1 MKTRER
7 YALGAGPGWVVPL
20 GLAIIA
26 GLTLVDAFWSG
37 ETIAST
43 VVLGPFVVSWLSSP
57 RQTLLVAVLA
67 VASAA
72 LSPVWNH
79 NFDNVDYVVRLGV
92 VIVGSIFALGGARSR
107 ARLARD
113 RVRFQMLSGVSE
125 LSDRSLGV
133 DETLGNLSDI
143 LVPAIAD
150 VCAID
155 LLRDDRLE
163 RFAVAAHGPRSSEIA
178 AGLRQRGA
186 RGGTNGAGAESL
198 VRDYQ
203 DDRLRK
209 AALDDHDLDFL
220 RSLGVRSGMTVPLK
234 ARNRRI
240 GTLALAMTSL
250 SGRDYDEEDLAF
262 ARVLSGRVALAL
274 DNAGLF
280 SEVET
285 LAARQAAALGS
296 LAEAVTMQDHSGA
309 LVYANDAAARSLGY
323 ASPEELLA
331 TPPLEIVNAFDSFR
345 EDGSPLRFDDLPGR
359 RVLAGE
365 DPEPL
370 LVRAVSRRTGE
381 ERWRVTKA
389 TGVRDAEGRVR
400 LAVNVIEDVTEVK
413 RAEQAQRLLA
423 QAGQVLASSLDYEE
437 TLARVAQLAIG
448 DLADWCG
455 VTLPGERGMLRSV
468 AVAHVDPAKVRFAQ
482 ELSERYP
489 QRLDEPGGA
498 ADVIRSGES
507 QVVNEITDALLQEL
521 VLDLEQLEAI
531 RKLGMHAA
539 MVVPMVAGGHAI
551 GAISFVSA
559 ESHRTFSEADLELA
573 EELGRRAGTAVE
585 NARLYTERSHI
596 ADTLQA
602 SLLPAG
608 LPAMPG
614 FSLASLY
621 RPAGEEN
628 WVGGD
633 FYDAFR
639 TATGWMVVVGDVA
652 GRGAEAAALTG
663 QARHTLRTAAQL
675 LGDPLAALTH
685 LNRALSELPTTSLC
699 TVAALHLVET
709 DGAVQATVICAGHPK
724 PYLIRDDD
732 PVQIGNWGPMVGAF
746 DDSVWKPETL
756 TLAPGD
762 VLVLYTDGVIDADG
776 NDERFGD
783 VRLTATLRGTADAS
797 DAVGRI
803 RRALE
808 AFEVGAQADD
818 TAVLAIAFTGDR
830 ARVA

>member
-1 MKTRER
+1 M
-7 YALGAGPGWVVPL
+7 
-20 GLAIIA
+20 
-26 GLTLVDAFWSG
+26 
-37 ETIAST
+37 
-43 VVLGPFVVSWLSSP
+43 
-57 RQTLLVAVLA
+57 
-67 VASAA
+67 
-72 LSPVWNH
+72 WNH
-79 NFDNVDYVVRLGV
+79 NFGDVGYVVRLAV
-92 VIVGSIFALGGARSR
+92 VVAGSAFALAGARGR
-107 ARLARD
+107 ARQARD
-113 RVRFQMLSGVSE
+113 RVRFQILSGVAEISE
-125 LSDRSLGV
+125 RGAGV
-133 DETLGNLSDI
+133 DRTLETLGDV

-155 LLRDDRLE
+155 LLRDGKLQRL
-163 RFAVAAHGPRSSEIA
+163 AVAAHGPHSSDIA
-178 AGLRQRGA
+178 AGLRERGA
-186 RGGTNGAGAESL
+186 RGGTNGTGAEAL
-198 VRDYQ
+198 IRDYEETA
-203 DDRLRK
+203 LREV
-209 AALDDHDLDFL
+209 ALDDEDLEFL
-220 RSLGVRSGMTVPLK
+220 RSLGIRTGMTVPLR
-234 ARNRRI
+234 ARGSRI
-240 GTLALAMTSL
+240 GTLALAMTKL
-250 SGRDYDEEDLAF
+250 SGRDYAEEDLAF

-296 LAEAVTMQDHSGA
+296 LAEAVTMQDRTGKV
-309 LVYANDAAARSLGY
+309 VYANDAAARSLGY

-331 TPPLEIVNAFDSFR
+331 TPSEQIAETYDSYH
-345 EDGSPLRFDDLPGR
+345 EDGSPLRFEDLPGR

-365 DPEPL
+365 EPAP
-370 LVRAVSRRTGE
+370 LVLRTVSRVTGE

-389 TGVRDAEGRVR
+389 TAVRDAAGRVQ

-423 QAGQVLASSLDYEE
+423 QAGRVLTSSLDYEE
-437 TLARVAQLAIG
+437 TLTQVAHLAIG
-448 DLADWCG
+448 ELADWCG

-468 AVAHVDPAKVRFAQ
+468 AVAHVDPDKVRFAH
-482 ELSERYP
+482 ELNERFP
-489 QRLDEPGGA
+489 QRMDEPGGA
-498 ADVIRSGES
+498 ADVLRSGTS
-507 QVVNEITDALLQEL
+507 QVINEITDEL
-521 VLDLEQLEAI
+521 LEQSVADPAQLEPI
-531 RKLGMHAA
+531 RQLGMRAA
-539 MVVPMVAGGHAI
+539 MIVPMVAGGRAI
-551 GAISFVSA
+551 GVISFVSA
-559 ESHRTFSEADLELA
+559 ESRRTFSAADLELA
-573 EELGRRAGTAVE
+573 EELGRRAGVAVE

-675 LGDPLAALTH
+675 LGDPLAALTQ
-685 LNRALSELPTTSLC
+685 LNRALTDLPTTSLC
-699 TVAALHLVET
+699 TVAVLHLVET
-709 DGAVQATVICAGHPK
+709 DGVVRATVICAGHPK
-724 PYLIRDDD
+724 PYLIRDDV

-746 DDSVWKPETL
+746 ADSSWRPETL
-756 TLAPGD
+756 TLVPGD

-776 NDERFGD
+776 DAERFGD
-783 VRLTATLRGTADAS
+783 ERLTETLRGTADAS

-803 RRALE
+803 HRALE

-818 TAVLAIAFTGDR
+818 TAVLAMAFTGDR
-830 ARVA
+830 APVA

>member
-1 MKTRER
+1 M
-7 YALGAGPGWVVPL
+7 
-20 GLAIIA
+20 
-26 GLTLVDAFWSG
+26 
-37 ETIAST
+37 
-43 VVLGPFVVSWLSSP
+43 
-57 RQTLLVAVLA
+57 
-67 VASAA
+67 
-72 LSPVWNH
+72 
-79 NFDNVDYVVRLGV
+79 
-92 VIVGSIFALGGARSR
+92 
-107 ARLARD
+107 
-113 RVRFQMLSGVSE
+113 
-125 LSDRSLGV
+125 
-133 DETLGNLSDI
+133 
-143 LVPAIAD
+143 
-150 VCAID
+150 
-155 LLRDDRLE
+155 
-163 RFAVAAHGPRSSEIA
+163 
-178 AGLRQRGA
+178 
-186 RGGTNGAGAESL
+186 
-198 VRDYQ
+198 
-203 DDRLRK
+203 
-209 AALDDHDLDFL
+209 
-220 RSLGVRSGMTVPLK
+220 
-234 ARNRRI
+234 
-240 GTLALAMTSL
+240 
-250 SGRDYDEEDLAF
+250 
-262 ARVLSGRVALAL
+262 
-274 DNAGLF
+274 
-280 SEVET
+280 
-285 LAARQAAALGS
+285 
-296 LAEAVTMQDHSGA
+296 
-309 LVYANDAAARSLGY
+309 
-323 ASPEELLA
+323 
-331 TPPLEIVNAFDSFR
+331 
-345 EDGSPLRFDDLPGR
+345 
-359 RVLAGE
+359 
-365 DPEPL
+365 
-370 LVRAVSRRTGE
+370 
-381 ERWRVTKA
+381 
-389 TGVRDAEGRVR
+389 
-400 LAVNVIEDVTEVK
+400 
-413 RAEQAQRLLA
+413 
-423 QAGQVLASSLDYEE
+423 LASSLDYEE
-437 TLARVAQLAIG
+437 TLAQVAQLAIG

-498 ADVIRSGES
+498 ADVIRTGES
-507 QVVNEITDALLQEL
+507 QLINEITDELLQEL

-531 RKLGMHAA
+531 RRLGMHAA
-539 MVVPMVAGGHAI
+539 MVVPMVAGGRAI

-559 ESHRTFSEADLELA
+559 ESNRTFSDADLALA
-573 EELGRRAGTAVE
+573 EELGRRAGNAVE

-675 LGDPLAALTH
+675 LGDPLAAITQ
-685 LNRALSELPTTSLC
+685 LNRALTELPTTSLC
-699 TVAALHLVET
+699 TVATLHLVEA

-724 PYLIRDDD
+724 PYLIRGNE
-732 PVQIGNWGPMVGAF
+732 PIQIGNWGPMVGAF
-746 DDSVWKPETL
+746 DDSTWKPDTL

-776 NDERFGD
+776 DDERFGD
-783 VRLTATLRGTADAS
+783 ERLTETLRGTADAS